1 MRLWLTHCYRG
12 QAPSHIWICIHQ
24 VDLSLPLLWLW
35 LPWRRPELCLVY
47 SVENVGGAV
56 RRFDLPPMR
65 E

>member
-1 MRLWLTHCYRG
+1 MRLWQTHCYRG
-12 QAPSHIWICIHQ
+12 QAPSHIWSCIHQ